1 MACTNRQSQVKAT
14 TLKEGTHTI
23 IGTLNRILVELT
35 HNPNMVNHH
44 IAILGTKKMN

>member
-1 MACTNRQSQVKAT
+1 MGCTNRQSQVKAT

-23 IGTLNRILVELT
+23 IVTLNLTQAEHT
-35 HNPNMVNHH
+35 HNLNMVNHH